1 MTLASKIAAAA
12 MVVGGQLEA
21 DKRNTQQNYDYVSAD
36 KILSRCGQAL
46 AGEGVSVFPSI
57 ISQEIEAVNYTDNY
71 GKQKTRFDASVAL
84 VMFVSDG
91 EQSME
96 LTWAGRGSDFGV
108 PDKALYKAIT
118 TGHKYFLAKLLNVGA
133 GNEDGE
139 HETPE
144 SVPAAPQRRNAKQ
157 VGGNVPDSLGD
168 VEPDAGDID
177 AVDGAPIEVFRY
189 EFQSLGRAVYGEDWD
204 EKQQLFAEA
213 MKVPSSNELSAQ
225 QLRKLIQGMRS
236 KV

>member
-1 MTLASKIAAAA
+1 MATLASKIAEASK
-12 MVVGGQLEA
+12 VVGGQLEA
-21 DKRNTQQNYDYVSAD
+21 DKRNAQQNYDYVSAD
-36 KILSRCGQAL
+36 KILSKCGQAL

-57 ISQEIEAVNYTDNY
+57 TSQDVETVNYTDNY

-144 SVPAAPQRRNAKQ
+144 SVPAAPPRRHAKQ
-157 VGGNVPDSLGD
+157 AAQVPSSLGD
-168 VEPDAGDID
+168 VEPDAGDVD
-177 AVDGAPIEVFRY
+177 AVDGTLGDLRD
-189 EFQSLGRAVYGEDWD
+189 EFYSVGQEKYGDEWD
-204 EKQQLFAEA
+204 DKRHAFCAA
-213 MKVPSSNELSAQ
+213 MKVPSSNELSAK
-225 QLRKLIQGMRS
+225 QLRKLIDGMR
-236 KV
+236 KK